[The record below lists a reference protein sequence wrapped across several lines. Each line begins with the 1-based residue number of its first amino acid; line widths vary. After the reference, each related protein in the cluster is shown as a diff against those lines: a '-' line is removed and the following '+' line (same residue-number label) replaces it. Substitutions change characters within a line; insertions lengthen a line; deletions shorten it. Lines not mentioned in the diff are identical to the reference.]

1 MESISVLESELIEQ
15 GWETKPMMGFNELV
29 GPIWARREGD
39 VCVKGVL
46 VTDKHLNFRGTL
58 HGGMLATFADSVL
71 GRTVVDAVKPRPSAT
86 VQLDMHYVAPVRL
99 GDFLEGRAE
108 IIRVA
113 GSLVFVAG
121 RFSVGAGVVAT
132 ANGVWKILHVSRS
145 GSVEAGSRPPEQE

>member
-1 MESISVLESELIEQ
+1 MLESELIEQ
-15 GWETKPMMGFNELV
+15 GWETKPMTGFNELV

-39 VCVKGVL
+39 VWVNGFL
-46 VTDKHLNFRGTL
+46 VTDKHLNFRRNL

-71 GRTVVDAVKPRPSAT
+71 GRRVSNAVKPRPSAT

-121 RFSVGAGVVAT
+121 RFNVGAAIVAT
-132 ANGVWKILHVSRS
+132 ANGVWKILNAGRS
-145 GSVEAGSRPPEQE
+145 GSAEADPRGPERE

>member
-1 MESISVLESELIEQ
+1 MLESELIEQ

-71 GRTVVDAVKPRPSAT
+71 GRMVFNAVKPRPSAT
-86 VQLDMHYVAPVRL
+86 IQLDMHYVAPVRL
-99 GDFLEGRAE
+99 GDFVEGRAE
-108 IIRVA
+108 IIRTT
-113 GSLVFVAG
+113 GSVVFIAG
-121 RFSVGAGVVAT
+121 RFSVGAGLVAT
-132 ANGVWKILHVSRS
+132 ANGVWKILSVSQRS
-145 GSVEAGSRPPEQE
+145 PVEADARPPERE